1 MIGMSARIPL
11 SVAAMVSLIT
21 AAGAQAREPAPGNAP
36 LVSAASQAPFDV
48 KAATEAYLARMSP
61 EQRSRSDAYFEG
73 GYWLQLWSFLYGA
86 GIALLL
92 LALRWSARMR
102 DLSQRVTRFASVHA
116 ILYWTQYLL
125 ATTVLAFPLTVYA
138 GFFREHEYGLATQGF
153 GAWLGDQAKVLL
165 VGLVLGSVL
174 VMALFAVVRRLGRSW
189 WLWGAG
195 VTSIFVAFVGLV
207 APVFIMPLFNTYTK
221 LSDPKLRD
229 PILSMARA
237 NGVGANDVYEMDAS
251 RQTTR
256 ASANVSG
263 LLGTLRITLND
274 NLLKRSTPAEVQAV
288 MGHELGHY
296 VLNHAYEEVCFFSV
310 LCVVLF
316 AYLRSSLDWAL
327 RRWGA
332 RWGLRGITDLA
343 VLPLAVL
350 LVASFSFVMTPFVNT
365 FIRMEEHEADIFGLN
380 ASREPDG
387 FATTMLKLGEYRKM
401 DPGAFEEWFFYDHP
415 SGRTRITAAMRWKA
429 EHLR

>member
-1 MIGMSARIPL
+1 
-11 SVAAMVSLIT
+11 
-21 AAGAQAREPAPGNAP
+21 
-36 LVSAASQAPFDV
+36 
-48 KAATEAYLARMSP
+48 
-61 EQRSRSDAYFEG
+61 
-73 GYWLQLWSFLYGA
+73 
-86 GIALLL
+86 
-92 LALRWSARMR
+92 
-102 DLSQRVTRFASVHA
+102 
-116 ILYWTQYLL
+116 
-125 ATTVLAFPLTVYA
+125 
-138 GFFREHEYGLATQGF
+138 
-153 GAWLGDQAKVLL
+153 
-165 VGLVLGSVL
+165 
-174 VMALFAVVRRLGRSW
+174 
-189 WLWGAG
+189 
-195 VTSIFVAFVGLV
+195 
-207 APVFIMPLFNTYTK
+207 MPLFNTYTK
-221 LSDPKLRD
+221 LSDPRLRD